1 MTRKPAAEPLYP
13 RAVRLS
19 QADQLRLER
28 LASAMGCSGSEAIR
42 RAVRE
47 ALERRLDRGYMDEVE
62 EAKVAT
68 IRALRSKP

>member
-42 RAVRE
+42 RAIEESLHRRTDWSCPVCCCGAVE
-47 ALERRLDRGYMDEVE
+47 LE
-62 EAKVAT
+62 
-68 IRALRSKP
+68 P

>member
-1 MTRKPAAEPLYP
+1 MTRKPSPDPLYP

-47 ALERRLDRGYMDEVE
+47 ALDRRTGEVCDF
-62 EAKVAT
+62 VLGG
-68 IRALRSKP
+68 LRR